1 MMVDCQSSSQEIG
14 EELINGVI
22 YSISLR
28 KGSDLSY
35 VTVFLCTYRAFTTTQ
50 QVLDLLFKRSGG
62 RAVYT
67 DGSSTVQESGALPLP
82 GLRLVTAGQEG
93 QGAPRTYRPC
103 TVAQFNN
110 VANCVI
116 TTCLGDQSMKAPDRA
131 RVVEHWIEVA
141 RECRALK
148 NFSSL
153 YAILSA
159 LQSNAIHR
167 LKKTWEEVS
176 RDSFRVFQK
185 LSEFLS

>member
-1 MMVDCQSSSQEIG
+1 MPYHCLGSIWSQ
-14 EELINGVI
+14 
-22 YSISLR
+22 R
-28 KGSDLSY
+28 DKKGKEHLAP
-35 VTVFLCTYRAFTTTQ
+35 TIRA
-50 QVLDLLFKRSGG
+50 
-62 RAVYT
+62 
-67 DGSSTVQESGALPLP
+67 
-82 GLRLVTAGQEG
+82 
-93 QGAPRTYRPC
+93 

-141 RECRALK
+141 RVGYRRGLSFFLSCCVTVCPWHAGHGLHSQNPCPQECRALK

-176 RDSFRVFQK
+176 R
-185 LSEFLS
+185 